1 VSKLEKDELVKFWL
15 ETAEKDYNT
24 MLHLY
29 ESKDYHWSLFMGH
42 LVIEKLLK
50 ALYVKNIGPDVPRT
64 HDLLRI
70 AEKIGISLT
79 EQTRDYFDLLTTF
92 NITARYPDYKQTF
105 YKKCTPEFTAS
116 IINVVK
122 ELREWILMLIEK

>member
-1 VSKLEKDELVKFWL
+1 LEKDELVKFWL

>member
-1 VSKLEKDELVKFWL
+1 MEKDKLVKFWL

-79 EQTRDYFDLLTTF
+79 EQTKDYFDLLTTF

>member
-1 VSKLEKDELVKFWL
+1 MEKDELVKFWL